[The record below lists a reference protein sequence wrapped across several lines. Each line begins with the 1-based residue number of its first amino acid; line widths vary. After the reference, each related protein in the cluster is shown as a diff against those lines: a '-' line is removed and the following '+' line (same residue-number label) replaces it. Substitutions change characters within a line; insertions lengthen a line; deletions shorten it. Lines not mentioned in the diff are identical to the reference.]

1 MRAFDVVHTNT
12 ISILFNYRTFI
23 WFCILYVLSVS
34 VWLCLFIFIT
44 RRNCKMKAMKRKR
57 LLSVSSLM
65 IYSGKICRHSP
76 FLSLTHSVLVGLW
89 SLHACHKT
97 IFFSFVYISHNRSI
111 WFMNLVFS
119 DVFVINS
126 MLEVTG
132 ILIITIKPVY
142 GLFLS
147 TPFNISQ

>member
-1 MRAFDVVHTNT
+1 MSCTPTQSPYCLITVL
-12 ISILFNYRTFI
+12 LFGFVFFMFCPYRFGFVFSYLLHGVIVKWKRWKENGCYQFQVSWFI
-23 WFCILYVLSVS
+23 P
-34 VWLCLFIFIT
+34 
-44 RRNCKMKAMKRKR
+44 A
-57 LLSVSSLM
+57 
-65 IYSGKICRHSP
+65 KICRHSP